1 MTWDLIYLDKH
12 GDADHYPQSWTYY
25 RIRSTT
31 GLGIPAGDL
40 GSSVQVCRVKW
51 PTFED
56 IDPPTDTPGVVGYTS
71 AEYNANKL
79 LEQWG
84 VDRKRSILIGSLVRE
99 DIAEVKNYNDGVKLM
114 LATAAEKGFQ
124 HPLYISV
131 RSANG
136 ITQAYRMDG
145 PNQVPKRLSGDDADL
160 TFPIKLIV
168 SDRTELDTGD
178 RMLLAEFKRRDSDGM
193 LQLNIDELRYDPKR
207 QMN

>member
-12 GDADHYPQSWTYY
+12 GDDDHYPQGWTYY

-51 PTFED
+51 PTLED

-99 DIAEVKNYNDGVKLM
+99 GIAEVKSYNDGVKQV
-114 LATAAEKGFQ
+114 LAAAAEKGFQ
-124 HPLYISV
+124 HPLYMTL

-136 ITQAYRMDG
+136 IKQTYQLDG
-145 PNQVPKRLSGDDADL
+145 PGKIPKRLSSYDVDL
-160 TFPIKLIV
+160 IFPIELIV
-168 SDRTELDTGD
+168 RDKTELDPGD
-178 RMLLAEFKRRDSDGM
+178 RTLLARFEKRESDG
-193 LQLNIDELRYDPKR
+193 LFEVSFDEWRYDPKR